1 MLCCVCVCVCVC
13 VLTDGQGGCFLAQVC
28 GVFTFGYTMGTLSGY
43 IIDGKL
49 DPKTQKYNE
58 MMPKIESCLLLR
70 ITYIHAAFVCKY
82 PCVRIACRLYGAGT

>member
-1 MLCCVCVCVCVC
+1 MI
-13 VLTDGQGGCFLAQVC
+13 

-58 MMPKIESCLLLR
+58 MMPKIEAYLKRKKVSKIEQTGTDIKKHFGNVLLHSDSVMDEELVVN
-70 ITYIHAAFVCKY
+70 YM
-82 PCVRIACRLYGAGT
+82 RL

>member
-1 MLCCVCVCVCVC
+1 M
-13 VLTDGQGGCFLAQVC
+13 TDGQGGCFLAQVC